1 MTCYG
6 SLKLILS
13 NVYNLYFEQNY
24 IIYTFAGRTLHYKST
39 FAKAVVRSIR
49 ILALG
54 FSNCNA
60 WVDLCST
67 FVDI

>member
-13 NVYNLYFEQNY
+13 KVYYLYYEQNY
-24 IIYTFAGRTLHYKST
+24 IIYTFAARTLHYKST
-39 FAKAVVRSIR
+39 FAKAVVRTIR
-49 ILALG
+49 IHALR

-60 WVDLCST
+60 WVDLSA
-67 FVDI
+67 